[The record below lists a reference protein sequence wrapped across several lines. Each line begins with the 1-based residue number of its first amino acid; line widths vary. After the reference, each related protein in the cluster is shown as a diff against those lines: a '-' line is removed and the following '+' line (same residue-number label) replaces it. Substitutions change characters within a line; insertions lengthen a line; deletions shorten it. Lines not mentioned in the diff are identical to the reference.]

1 MNKIFK
7 IFFFNLFFLFS
18 ILVIIELIFGM
29 WFEKINFGPDMR
41 GKRLQKIIYYHQNN
55 KILYNRD
62 FYGFRENNNNEKY
75 DVKKIDILFS
85 GGSTGDEQ
93 YLNYEETVVGRL
105 NQTFKNENLNIKITN
120 ASLNGKSLSGNINEF
135 KNWFDRIPDL
145 SPKVIIYYLGLND
158 TFIKSDGFLDFN
170 LKLNYKKKIQY
181 EIASKSF
188 FYNKLKLIKD
198 RYLPSKI
205 SWVKNI
211 NDPQLKKL
219 INNPNNKFY
228 NDAINQFVKNN
239 EIEILIANYLRKLK
253 LLKNEL
259 DERDIKP
266 IFITQIRY
274 DVLGDKKL
282 FFLNQALKEFCLRN
296 KYSII
301 KLDEM
306 IDQPINNFFIDENHV
321 DKNGSNYIASKIYPK
336 LKSELKYL
344 LN

>member
-1 MNKIFK
+1 
-7 IFFFNLFFLFS
+7 
-18 ILVIIELIFGM
+18 M

-55 KILYNRD
+55 EILYNRD
-62 FYGFRENNNNEKY
+62 YYGFRENNNNEKY
-75 DVKKIDILFS
+75 NVNKIDVLFS

-93 YLNYEETVVGRL
+93 YLNYEETIVGRL
-105 NQTFKNENLNIKITN
+105 NKNFKNENLNIKITN

-135 KNWFDRIPDL
+135 KNWFDRIPQFN
-145 SPKVIIYYLGLND
+145 PKVIIYYLGLND
-158 TFIKSDGFLDFN
+158 TFMKSDSFLDFN

-188 FYNKLKLIKD
+188 FYLKLKMIKNIYFPD
-198 RYLPSKI
+198 KI
-205 SWVKNI
+205 SWTRDI
-211 NDPQLKKL
+211 NDPNLKKKL
-219 INNPNNKFY
+219 SNPNTKFY
-228 NDAINQFVKNN
+228 DESVNHFIKND
-239 EIEILIANYLRKLK
+239 EIEILVSNYLTKLQ
-253 LLKNEL
+253 LLKKKL
-259 DERDIKP
+259 DQRNIKP

-274 DVLGDKKL
+274 DVLGDKKI

-306 IDQPINNFFIDENHV
+306 IDQPINNFFIDEYHV